1 MTRTLRPKRAWRA
14 ALSEVITP
22 DDAMRWVNLMLA
34 KGALTL
40 QDPSEQDY
48 PCIIELQKDTC
59 SL

>member
-1 MTRTLRPKRAWRA
+1 MAQPNWAWRPLPASAVNPDERTLM
-14 ALSEVITP
+14 TT
-22 DDAMRWVNLMLA
+22 WVDLMLA
-34 KGALTL
+34 KGALIL